1 MLDLFFVAEGDTQYS
16 FASFLAHEI
25 GYHGY
30 ARMRAA
36 LDGTYR
42 VSGRFWDEEFYAIVE
57 DSDGHA
63 IGRIFCG
70 EDAAEYLTNPSQ
82 GVRYDRRS

>member
-36 LDGTYR
+36 LDGQDLLRRRCSR
-42 VSGRFWDEEFYAIVE
+42 VFDQSFSGSKV
-57 DSDGHA
+57 
-63 IGRIFCG
+63 
-70 EDAAEYLTNPSQ
+70 
-82 GVRYDRRS
+82 

>member
-42 VSGRFWDEEFYAIVE
+42 VSGRC
-57 DSDGHA
+57 
-63 IGRIFCG
+63 RIFCG